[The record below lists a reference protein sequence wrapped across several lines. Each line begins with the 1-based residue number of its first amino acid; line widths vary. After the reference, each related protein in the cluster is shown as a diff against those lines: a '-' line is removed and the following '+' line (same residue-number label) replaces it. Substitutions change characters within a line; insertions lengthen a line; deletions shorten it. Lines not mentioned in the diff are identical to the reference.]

1 MQMTTPVLRDD
12 FVMKHLVNSS
22 EGNTPSYFPSNRMF
36 IPGPAKLPEILF
48 LTTFPPR
55 ECGIATF
62 AQDLCDAIV
71 RKFDRTFILR
81 ICPLESENEKHAYH
95 QDVKHTLN
103 TDLQASYDAL
113 ATEINSDAAI
123 QVVVIQHEFGLF
135 ANNEAAFMEFLPM
148 LLKPVITVF
157 HTVLPSPNPDL
168 KSAVQVIAMRSAAIV
183 VMTQTSARILATD
196 YGISDDKI
204 SLIPHGTHFVAHI
217 DKLRL
222 KEKYDLVGKKVLAT
236 FGLLS
241 AGKNI
246 ESTLRA
252 MPDIIAVHPEA
263 MFLVIGKTHPTVVKN
278 EGEAYRNELENLVA
292 TLNIGENVRFINRF
306 VPLPELLECLQMT
319 DVYLFTSKDPNQAVS
334 GTFSY
339 AISCGCPVISTPIPH
354 AQEVLRQDTGIMI
367 DFESPQQL
375 SAAAIRLLSDTTLS
389 QNLRDN
395 GLHRMASTAWENASI
410 AYADLFQQ
418 VAQGELGLHYA
429 TPDVNLDHV
438 FKMTTPLGM
447 IQFSKI
453 NQPDIASGYTL
464 DDNARALIACCQ
476 HFKATKDVSV
486 LPMMTTY
493 LRFIQHCMQDQ
504 GYFLNY
510 VNEKREFTPQNE
522 QINLADANGRAIW
535 ALGYLST
542 MGEYLPEEHKGM
554 VQAAENMM
562 EKAIPRLRN
571 MHSTRAM
578 AFAIK
583 GLYYRNAVRPLDHLI
598 SLINELAS
606 RLVQMY
612 RHESQPGWRWF
623 ESYLTYANACLPEA
637 MLCAGL
643 ATHDQNYLAIAK
655 SSFDFLL
662 DKTLLGKRL
671 RVISNQ
677 NWVQR
682 GAEIKSSEGNNEGIG
697 GEQPID
703 VAYTIFALE
712 KFAAAFPSE
721 GFMAKMEIAFSW
733 FLGNNHLQQIIYNPC
748 TGGCYDGLE
757 REHVNLN
764 QGAESTLSYLM
775 ARLTMD
781 KARKV
786 HAAPSAT
793 AQQRLVAMPRL
804 D

>member
-1 MQMTTPVLRDD
+1 MQMTTPVLRND

-22 EGNTPSYFPSNRMF
+22 EGNKPSYFPSNGMF

-81 ICPLESENEKHAYH
+81 ICPLESENEKHSYH

-204 SLIPHGTHFVAHI
+204 SLIPHGTHLVAHI

-278 EGEAYRNELENLVA
+278 EGEAYRQELQDLVT
-292 TLNIGENVRFINRF
+292 TLNIQHNVRFINRF
-306 VPLPELLECLQMT
+306 LPLPELLEYLQMT

-354 AQEVLRQDTGIMI
+354 AREVLQADAGIMI
-367 DFESPQQL
+367 EFEAPDQVA
-375 SAAAIRLLSDTTLS
+375 AAAIRLLSDTKLS
-389 QNLRDN
+389 QNMRDN

-410 AYADLFQQ
+410 MYADLFQK
-418 VAQGELGLHYA
+418 VATDELGLHYA
-429 TPDVNLDHV
+429 TPAVNLDHV
-438 FKMTTPLGM
+438 LKMTTHLGM
-447 IQFSKI
+447 IQFSKL
-453 NQPDIASGYTL
+453 NQPDLESGYTL
-464 DDNARALIACCQ
+464 DDNARALVACCQ
-476 HFKATKDVSV
+476 YLKATKDISV
-486 LPMMTTY
+486 LPVINTY
-493 LRFIQHCMQDQ
+493 LQFIQYCMQDQ

-542 MGEYLPEEHKGM
+542 MGDCLPADQQGIILE
-554 VQAAENMM
+554 AESMM
-562 EKAIPRLRN
+562 DKAIPRLRN

-578 AFAIK
+578 AFTIK
-583 GLYYRNAVRPLDHLI
+583 GLYYRNLQHPSDHLV
-598 SLINELAS
+598 SLIKELAN

-612 RHESQPGWRWF
+612 RHEAHPDWNWF

-643 ATHDQNYLAIAK
+643 ATHDEYYLAIAK

-662 DKTLLGKRL
+662 DKTLYGKRM

-677 NWVQR
+677 NWVQKGDENDVKDEENHR
-682 GAEIKSSEGNNEGIG
+682 NG

-712 KFAAAFPSE
+712 KFALAFPGE
-721 GFMAKMEIAFSW
+721 RYLEKMEIAFSW

-781 KARKV
+781 NARKFQV
-786 HAAPSAT
+786 SSIGGAHQQPLAT
-793 AQQRLVAMPRL
+793 H
-804 D
+804 